1 MKAPGATPGEC
12 RRVVGFGD
20 QSGQASGAVALLE
33 FLVAA
38 AGARVVTTDLLE
50 RIANGLLR
58 AVVAMRA
65 MDVPVIM
72 VVIVVAVWAVDMGLL
87 GH

>member
-1 MKAPGATPGEC
+1 MKAPGVTPGEC
-12 RRVVGFGD
+12 RRSVGSWD
-20 QSGQASGAVALLE
+20 QSGRASGTMALLE

-38 AGARVVTTDLLE
+38 AGARVVTADLLE
-50 RIANGLLR
+50 RVANWLLR
-58 AVVAMRA
+58 AVVAVWA

-72 VVIVVAVWAVDMGLL
+72 VVIVVAVWAVNMGLL